1 LARSEV
7 LWNLYV
13 SLLFPNT
20 SKLKFRGS
28 MNYVMGTFFP
38 CIIFP
43 LISNAVYMNG
53 KWHVMYQELFAHQLK
68 NNAVKQETI

>member
-1 LARSEV
+1 
-7 LWNLYV
+7 
-13 SLLFPNT
+13 
-20 SKLKFRGS
+20 